1 MQFYLKLLDKLI
13 DVTVF
18 DMDEAKRRPMTLVS
32 GYRYLPSPNKPA
44 VKRIEPVAMLHFS
57 PKGRLL
63 ITDKNRADL
72 DWSNRSFTWRY
83 RNRQLKAGLNVLEIF
98 EPPVIPA
105 GFERGKPSA
114 GEIEQ
119 HDC

>member
-44 VKRIEPVAMLHFS
+44 VKRI
-57 PKGRLL
+57 
-63 ITDKNRADL
+63 
-72 DWSNRSFTWRY
+72 
-83 RNRQLKAGLNVLEIF
+83 
-98 EPPVIPA
+98 
-105 GFERGKPSA
+105 
-114 GEIEQ
+114 
-119 HDC
+119 

>member
-1 MQFYLKLLDKLI
+1 MQFYLKPLDKLI

-44 VKRIEPVAMLHFS
+44 VKRIEPVAMLHFP

-72 DWSNRSFTWRY
+72 DWSNRSFPWRY

-98 EPPVIPA
+98 EPPIIPA
-105 GFERGKPSA
+105 GFECGKPSA

>member
-1 MQFYLKLLDKLI
+1 MQLYPKPLDKLMG
-13 DVTVF
+13 VTVS

-44 VKRIEPVAMLHFS
+44 VKRIEAVAMLHFP

-83 RNRQLKAGLNVLEIF
+83 RNRQLKVGLNVLEIF
-98 EPPVIPA
+98 EPPIIPA